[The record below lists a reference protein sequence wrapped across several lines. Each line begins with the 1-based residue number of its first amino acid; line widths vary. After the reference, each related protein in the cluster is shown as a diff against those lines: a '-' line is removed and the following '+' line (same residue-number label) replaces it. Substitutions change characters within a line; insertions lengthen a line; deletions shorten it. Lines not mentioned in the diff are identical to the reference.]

1 MPGQTPQWNCCQ
13 VTPGWSWLGIKGAVQ
28 EFGGFRSVVLCGPR
42 ALHGERILH
51 LKTDFIFLARL
62 GSKTLVC
69 YSRAWLSHVLHC
81 TSLGTPKLGWKRA
94 GLNQSNVLGCGVM
107 SRSLDKELG
116 VL

>member
-1 MPGQTPQWNCCQ
+1 MG
-13 VTPGWSWLGIKGAVQ
+13 
-28 EFGGFRSVVLCGPR
+28 SVVLCGPR

-51 LKTDFIFLARL
+51 LKTGFIFLARL

-69 YSRAWLSHVLHC
+69 YSRTWLSHVLHC

-94 GLNQSNVLGCGVM
+94 GLNQSSVLGCGVM